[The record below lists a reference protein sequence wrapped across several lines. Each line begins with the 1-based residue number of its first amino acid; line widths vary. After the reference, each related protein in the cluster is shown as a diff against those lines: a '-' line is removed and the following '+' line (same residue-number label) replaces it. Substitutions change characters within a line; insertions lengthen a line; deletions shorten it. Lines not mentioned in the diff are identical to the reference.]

1 MISTTFR
8 YAITFNYYELFQW
21 CFYVVS
27 NNIFSHRPSL
37 LGYGHMVPET
47 VGGRL
52 FCIIYALFGIPLTA
66 LMLRSVGNRIT
77 EWIITMLKILDRR
90 IYNRETENAEI
101 KSAVIAFGLLWLIIL
116 LPAIGYSYLE
126 TNWVYLESVYYCFV
140 TFSTI
145 GFGDLVPTS
154 LRQGAGVSSQVF
166 VEFADLLYLVIG
178 LAIMSSV
185 VVAISGVI
193 ESKTQM
199 LVDPMEAFR
208 RIDMENLNSVAV
220 KKLGL
225 KMNGNEG
232 RTSSNAQMRRA
243 SEVPNGHTNRRNSR
257 FPNWE
262 EGKLQER
269 NSADRIEHVGPAPVI
284 SIARQQTTL
293 RNSEYNSCGNVPR
306 KNENLVSIVQYLY

>member
-1 MISTTFR
+1 
-8 YAITFNYYELFQW
+8 
-21 CFYVVS
+21 
-27 NNIFSHRPSL
+27 
-37 LGYGHMVPET
+37 MVPET
-47 VGGRL
+47 DGGRI

-77 EWIITMLKILDRR
+77 ECIISILRLFDRR
-90 IYNRETENAEI
+90 VFNRELENAEI

-116 LPAIGYSYLE
+116 IPAIVYCYVEKQWDYLDA
-126 TNWVYLESVYYCFV
+126 VYYCFI

-145 GFGDLVPTS
+145 GFGDLVPNA
-154 LRQGAGVSSQVF
+154 LRERDQVSSQVII
-166 VEFADLLYLVIG
+166 EFADLLYLVVG

-225 KMNGNEG
+225 KMNGANG
-232 RTSSNAQMRRA
+232 RATSNAQTGRL
-243 SEVPNGHTNRRNSR
+243 SEVPNGHINRRNSR
-257 FPNWE
+257 FTNWE
-262 EGKLQER
+262 EGRLQER
-269 NSADRIEHVGPAPVI
+269 KSTDRIEHVGPAPII
-284 SIARQQTTL
+284 SIAARQPNTS
-293 RNSEYNSCGNVPR
+293 RNSEGNSSSSPPR
-306 KNENLVSIVQYLY
+306 KLEQLVSVSFLEYIDFLTKWWECRLAV